1 MVRYKKVSVFMTNG
15 VSQVEYNPYVT
26 PWGGTFGSFAM
37 PPIPQQMQNFGQDIA
52 DRDSLGSAI
61 KGGAMFM
68 IPLQTYPLWRH
79 PIATKEAFKQTW
91 GALSGLSEST
101 IRELSGMQAAELWN
115 TPFAASKQAHLLKKM
130 GDVKK
135 GGEVL
140 RSAADSGKI
149 ATTLEE
155 TLGKNYIS
163 AVTSGKTVE
172 AAKLKAVMEETAK
185 SSKKNFWHWLP
196 WSNTPKAQSLAE
208 VTTKATEAGKKAEQ
222 AAIEAKAAAEA
233 ASKAAATAEAA
244 KTGAE
249 AAATAAKA
257 GETAAKAGAETA
269 AAATGAV
276 ASTAAKTGKGIFGW
290 VKDKLIT
297 GGAKGMFI
305 FDFAIQAITDI
316 YPAFRDGGT
325 WEGIK
330 QIGRSAVH
338 SLGTTVGW
346 ILGEQLGAIG
356 GTAIGKVIG
365 GAIGTFFG
373 GPVGTAA
380 GAALGAAIGGF
391 AGKMVAGLTGSWFGG
406 RVAKSVVGK
415 SFSERKEDAEKMAAN
430 NPFGGGI
437 PSFAGANAASPFAAQ
452 PSAGAFSP
460 LNGGS
465 GGMSN
470 PLFAYNSNINPYLTA
485 GRTI

>member
-15 VSQVEYNPYVT
+15 VSQVGYSPYMF
-26 PWGGTFGSFAM
+26 PWGGSFGSFTM
-37 PPIPQQMQNFGQDIA
+37 PQQVQNVGQDIS

-101 IRELSGMQAAELWN
+101 IRELSGMQTAELWS
-115 TPFAASKQAHLLKKM
+115 TPFAASKQAHLLEKM
-130 GDVKK
+130 GDVK
-135 GGEVL
+135 L
-140 RSAADSGKI
+140 RSAAESGEI
-149 ATTLEE
+149 ATTLKKS
-155 TLGKNYIS
+155 GKNYIS

-172 AAKLKAVMEETAK
+172 AAKLKATIEETANL
-185 SSKKNFWHWLP
+185 SKKNFWHWLP
-196 WSNTPKAQSLAE
+196 WSNTPKVKSLSE
-208 VTTKATEAGKKAEQ
+208 VTEGAAKAGETAEKA
-222 AAIEAKAAAEA
+222 ALEAKAAADAAKAAEA

-249 AAATAAKA
+249 AAAKV
-257 GETAAKAGAETA
+257 GETAAAGAKAGAETA

-305 FDFAIQAITDI
+305 FDLAIQAITDI

-356 GTAIGKVIG
+356 GAAIGKVIG

-373 GPVGTAA
+373 GPVGTGA

-430 NPFGGGI
+430 NPFGM
-437 PSFAGANAASPFAAQ
+437 P
-452 PSAGAFSP
+452 AF
-460 LNGGS
+460 G
-465 GGMSN
+465 GGMSPFGGAMPSFNGGMTN
-470 PLFAYNSNINPYLTA
+470 PVGMGNPSSFQNPYLMYS
-485 GRTI
+485 